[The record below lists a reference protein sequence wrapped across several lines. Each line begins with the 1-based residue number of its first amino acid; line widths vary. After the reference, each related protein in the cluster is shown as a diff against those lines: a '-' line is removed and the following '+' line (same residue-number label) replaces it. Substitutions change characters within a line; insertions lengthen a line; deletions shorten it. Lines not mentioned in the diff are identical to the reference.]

1 MLGVFK
7 AMHIQRFGQK
17 QPRWKLTEQSILFS
31 DTVLFKKK
39 KNDLQIKFLKS
50 MVRSVAHPK

>member
-17 QPRWKLTEQSILFS
+17 QPRWKLAEQSILFS
-31 DTVLFKKK
+31 DTVLLKKK
-39 KNDLQIKFLKS
+39 KDLQIKFLKS